1 MAQAVAPLVE
11 AEASVDPLVLAGAAG
26 ALAAFTDHMELSV
39 DFPVAVGEVERS
51 VVCLVVLEE
60 EAVGAAVVCAAS
72 TAVWSL
78 AGRVPGLCPFIPGAT
93 GRSGATPPPGAA
105 AGPHTVERPSW
116 QAPWA
121 PIAAGALTAAGVAS
135 IGMIGGPTMLG
146 VLGLQLGIGRLA
158 YLLRVGLLAWR
169 MGRSWGGWPGA
180 LIAYG
185 DWFAWPGLWDWD
197 LPPDLLVGA
206 VLASRYE
213 LAPASPPYVYQV
225 PAYEYPFY
233 GYGYGH
239 SFNGYAEAGYA
250 LTADAGPRIPLW

>member
-146 VLGLQLGIGRLA
+146 VLGLQLGIGADGLPTSGGTFGLA
-158 YLLRVGLLAWR
+158 YGAGRGAAGL
-169 MGRSWGGWPGA
+169 A
-180 LIAYG
+180 L
-185 DWFAWPGLWDWD
+185 
-197 LPPDLLVGA
+197 
-206 VLASRYE
+206 
-213 LAPASPPYVYQV
+213 
-225 PAYEYPFY
+225 
-233 GYGYGH
+233 
-239 SFNGYAEAGYA
+239 
-250 LTADAGPRIPLW
+250 

>member
-121 PIAAGALTAAGVAS
+121 PIAAGAPTAAGVGFYRDDWWAD
-135 IGMIGGPTMLG
+135 
-146 VLGLQLGIGRLA
+146 
-158 YLLRVGLLAWR
+158 YAW
-169 MGRSWGGWPGA
+169 GAWPAAWDWGGWPGA